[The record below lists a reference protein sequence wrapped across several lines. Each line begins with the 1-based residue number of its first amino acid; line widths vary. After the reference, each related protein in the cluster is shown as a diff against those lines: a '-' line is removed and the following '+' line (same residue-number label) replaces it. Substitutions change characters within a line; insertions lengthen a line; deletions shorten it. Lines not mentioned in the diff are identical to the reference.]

1 MKKTIYQG
9 REFRSVA
16 DLLRFLKIPKCTY
29 DSRKQ
34 KGLPTDKL
42 LSTCSL
48 HKRKAVKDP
57 VTGKCYKSVGDYCQS
72 EGITRSGWRY
82 RRKKRFIVRRY
93 RRTCVYQGIKYESIN
108 ALARAMGISKAKARY
123 LLNL

>member
-9 REFRSVA
+9 REFRSIA

-57 VTGKCYKSVGDYCQS
+57 VTGKCYKSVDGN
-72 EGITRSGWRY
+72 IAKRSVLLSGVIAGLVCIRELSTKALMRLPGRWAY
-82 RRKKRFIVRRY
+82 PKPKRD
-93 RRTCVYQGIKYESIN
+93 TC
-108 ALARAMGISKAKARY
+108 
-123 LLNL
+123 

>member
-16 DLLRFLKIPKCTY
+16 ALLIFLKIPKGTY

-57 VTGKCYKSVGDYCQS
+57 VTGKCYKSVGDYCQA

-82 RRKKRFIVRRY
+82 RRKKQQF
-93 RRTCVYQGIKYESIN
+93 
-108 ALARAMGISKAKARY
+108 
-123 LLNL
+123 